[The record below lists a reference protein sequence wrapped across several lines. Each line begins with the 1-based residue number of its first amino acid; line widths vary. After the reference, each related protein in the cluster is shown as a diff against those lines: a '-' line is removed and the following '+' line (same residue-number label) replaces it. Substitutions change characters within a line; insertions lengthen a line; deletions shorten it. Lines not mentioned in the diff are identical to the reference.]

1 MWKRR
6 ILWSLC
12 VVATM
17 ATIFG
22 FSSQTY
28 DQTMKTSDVIVKPIE
43 NTVKK
48 DSSEFE
54 SEKEEQDYIKKLEV
68 KIDVAVR
75 KSAHMIIFGVLALF
89 VYMLCKSFGMS
100 DADAI
105 IMTLVICAVYAGSDE
120 LHQKFVD
127 KRNSQF
133 TDVCVDMFGAY
144 VSLTIIR
151 IMSKIINN
159 KKIKG
164 SN

>member
-17 ATIFG
+17 AAIFC

-54 SEKEEQDYIKKLEV
+54 SEKEEQSYIKKLEGKLDKV
-68 KIDVAVR
+68 VR

-89 VYMLCKSFGMS
+89 VYLLCKSFGMS

-105 IMTLVICAVYAGSDE
+105 VLTLVVCAVYAGSDE

-127 KRNSQF
+127 GRTSQF
-133 TDVCVDMFGAY
+133 ADVCVDEFGA
-144 VSLTIIR
+144 VVTLTVVR
-151 IMSKIINN
+151 IINKLKSKAN
-159 KKIKG
+159 
-164 SN
+164 

>member
-6 ILWSLC
+6 ILWGVC
-12 VVATM
+12 VIATM
-17 ATIFG
+17 AAIFG

-54 SEKEEQDYIKKLEV
+54 SEKEEQDYIKKLEG

-133 TDVCVDMFGAY
+133 TDVCVDEFGAVVGVVI
-144 VSLTIIR
+144 VSIV
-151 IMSKIINN
+151 
-159 KKIKG
+159 KKIKCRIKTDLKK
-164 SN
+164 